1 MTCAR
6 SVQVGT
12 FSDFKVQD
20 FGDFQEEAWP
30 NLDYFYEL
38 VTSRRIRQ

>member
-12 FSDFKVQD
+12 FPNFKVED
-20 FGDFQEEAWP
+20 FGDFLEEAWP
-30 NLDYFYEL
+30 NLDYFSEL
-38 VTSRRIRQ
+38 VTSRLIWQ